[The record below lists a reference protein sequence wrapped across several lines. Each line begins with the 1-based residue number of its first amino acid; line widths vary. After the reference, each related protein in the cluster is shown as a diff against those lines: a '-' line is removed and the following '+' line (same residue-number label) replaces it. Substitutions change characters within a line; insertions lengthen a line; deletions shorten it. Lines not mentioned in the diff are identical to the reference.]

1 MPLYIRI
8 AVRYLMSLKTK
19 ALSFMTVISL
29 LGIIVGVAALL
40 ITLAVMSGFLWGIKK
55 KILETS
61 PHIVIFKIS
70 GSFTEYN
77 EFPEKYLKG
86 IPEILEYQPFIY
98 SQALASKD
106 STVISVTVR
115 GVPPEKDKRILGIDK
130 KIIAGN
136 YDSIKDDKYVI
147 VGKDVALALNVWI
160 GDSITLTSPFG
171 RKTPLGYIPKVKKVY
186 VGGVIDFGM
195 YEYDS
200 TYIGMNLESAQRFF
214 DMKDSVTGIQL
225 KIDDP
230 YKAAV
235 IKSILEEKIHFP
247 YIIRSWMDLNKSLFQ
262 ALELEKLAMFLV
274 LALIVLV
281 ASFNISSLLITK
293 AREKRKDIG
302 ILKTIGADSRFI
314 MKIFLWQ
321 GLIIGIT
328 GTIIGLT
335 IGLTVIYFGDT
346 YHLIKLNP
354 EVYMMEYLPLKIG
367 FIDILAVSVAS
378 MVICFISSVI
388 PAYMASKE
396 IPSEVLRYE

>member
-8 AVRYLMSLKTK
+8 AIRYLMSLKTK

-29 LGIIVGVAALL
+29 LGIVVGVAALL

-70 GSFTEYN
+70 GNFTEYR

-86 IPEILEYQPFIY
+86 ISEIVDYQPFVY

-115 GVPPEKDKRILGIDK
+115 GVPPEKDRRILGIDK
-130 KIIAGN
+130 KIIAGS
-136 YDSIKDDKYVI
+136 YDSIKDDRNVI
-147 VGKDVALALNVWI
+147 IGKDVALALNVWI

-186 VGGVIDFGM
+186 VGGIIDFGM

-230 YKAAV
+230 YKAALV
-235 IKSILEEKIHFP
+235 KSKLEEKIHFP
-247 YIIRSWMDLNKSLFQ
+247 YLVRSWMDLNKSLFQ

-281 ASFNISSLLITK
+281 ASFNISTSL
-293 AREKRKDIG
+293 
-302 ILKTIGADSRFI
+302 
-314 MKIFLWQ
+314 
-321 GLIIGIT
+321 
-328 GTIIGLT
+328 
-335 IGLTVIYFGDT
+335 
-346 YHLIKLNP
+346 
-354 EVYMMEYLPLKIG
+354 
-367 FIDILAVSVAS
+367 
-378 MVICFISSVI
+378 
-388 PAYMASKE
+388 
-396 IPSEVLRYE
+396 